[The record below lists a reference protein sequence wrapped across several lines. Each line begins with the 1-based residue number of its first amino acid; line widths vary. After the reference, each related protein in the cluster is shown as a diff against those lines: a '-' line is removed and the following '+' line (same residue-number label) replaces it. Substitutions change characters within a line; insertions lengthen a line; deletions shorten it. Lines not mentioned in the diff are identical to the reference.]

1 MMGEEICGL
10 SVIDLQNLENQT
22 ETSLKGVQMKKVWR
36 PLPICK
42 AHSLEFQYLNKKH
55 THGTYHNFYFCRTKF

>member
-10 SVIDLQNLENQT
+10 TVKDLQNLENQT
-22 ETSLKGVQMKKVWR
+22 EISLKGVEMKKVWR
-36 PLPICK
+36 PPICK

-55 THGTYHNFYFCRTKF
+55 THGTYHNFFLL

>member
-10 SVIDLQNLENQT
+10 TVKDLQNLENQT
-22 ETSLKGVQMKKVWR
+22 EISLKGVQMKKVWR

-55 THGTYHNFYFCRTKF
+55 THGTYHNFFFCRTKF